1 MFPAPHFINNFR
13 YTVLKIIMIKI
24 TAVSYLNTKPLLYGL
39 IKSGIG
45 KEIDLQLD
53 IPSECA
59 RKLAS
64 AEVDMGLVP
73 VAVIPELTN
82 PHIISD
88 YCIGTVGSVKTVCI
102 FSHCPIA
109 EMTHLYLDYH
119 SRTSVELVQVLL
131 REHWGLAPALI
142 PAKPGFEEKIA
153 GTTGAV
159 IIGDRAIG
167 MEDKCEYI
175 YDLGEAWMAYSGL
188 PFVFAAW
195 VSNKPMDE
203 RFIKK
208 FNAAL
213 KLGVEDI
220 PNLMYILSTPVQG
233 FDLKK
238 YFTENI
244 SYELDAAKRKGLDL
258 FLQLMK
264 ETKTSNQSSVHHQ
277 STVTIHH

>member
-39 IKSGIG
+39 IKSGLS

-220 PNLMYILSTPVQG
+220 PNLMYILPTPVQG

>member
-1 MFPAPHFINNFR
+1 
-13 YTVLKIIMIKI
+13 MIKV

-39 IKSGIG
+39 IKSGLN

-59 RKLAS
+59 RKLA
-64 AEVDMGLVP
+64 AGEVDMGLVP
-73 VAVIPELTN
+73 VAVIPEIAN

-88 YCIGTVGSVKTVCI
+88 YCIGTVGTVKTVCI
-102 FSHCPIA
+102 FSQCPLE
-109 EMTHLYLDYH
+109 EMTHLYLDHH

-131 REHWGLAPALI
+131 REHWKLSPELI
-142 PAKPGFEEKIA
+142 HATKGFEKEIKD
-153 GTTGAV
+153 TTGAV

-167 MEDKCEYI
+167 MEEKCKYA

-195 VSNKPMDE
+195 VSNKLLDE
-203 RFIKK
+203 RFLKK

-213 KLGVEDI
+213 KLGVDDI
-220 PNLMYILSTPVQG
+220 PNLMYILPTPVQG
-233 FDLKK
+233 FDLER

-244 SYELDAAKRKGLDL
+244 SYELDDAKRKGLDL
-258 FLQLMK
+258 FLKLMG
-264 ETKTSNQSSVHHQ
+264 SSVRQFDSSAVHQ
-277 STVTIHH
+277 SVAGQIN